1 MKKFIC
7 LVLALGLM
15 MSLSSCAITSLL
27 KKEVHIING
36 VEYKYNDQ
44 FFADTVD
51 LLLTYID
58 EGNKEGVKS
67 LLCQGLKDSKDI
79 DANIA
84 SLVEGFEGDI
94 VRTTKHETG
103 TEVASSIGKNGNSAF
118 LSKTFY
124 VITDK
129 QKYWVSVDICPL
141 DETHDDGEDV
151 VGIYRLFIKTL
162 DYISHDVEEDAAEGK
177 TAEGIKIANHNCY
190 VASQYGDS
198 SNYLVAQVGTRY
210 DVIELYRIINPQSIV
225 TYDDVTA
232 WTSRDFIR
240 FQERFGPP
248 YAESLKNVMVYV
260 GTDGYIY
267 KISDS
272 DKYAIVA
279 VDRENGLINALS
291 VKDIDSRWSKE
302 NQYERI
308 LHYPRKN

>member
-7 LVLALGLM
+7 LALALGLM

-27 KKEVHIING
+27 KKEVPIING
-36 VEYKYNDQ
+36 VEYKNNDQ
-44 FFADTVD
+44 FYADTVD

-58 EGNKEGVKS
+58 EGNKEGVRS

-141 DETHDDGEDV
+141 DETHDDGEDL

-162 DYISHDVEEDAAEGK
+162 DYISGDVEENAAERK
-177 TAEGIKIANHNCY
+177 KIEGIKIANHNCY

-210 DVIELYRIINPQSIV
+210 DVIDLYRIINPQSIV

-248 YAESLKNVMVYV
+248 YAENLRNVMVYV
-260 GTDGYIY
+260 GADGYIY

-272 DKYAIVA
+272 DKYALVG

-308 LHYPRKN
+308 LYYPRKD